1 MKKWLALVIVL
12 VAFSFYMIGANNFY
26 VENGESIQNAINN
39 ASNGDTICVH
49 GYHHENITVNKS
61 INIIGIKNE
70 SIIDGFIEISGSNV
84 SIINITTNRII
95 MEGRNCTIKGNEISR
110 GEILINGSNNTIY
123 QNLISN
129 CSKAIDLKG
138 DNNTIYQNEF
148 SLNGYGIYSE
158 GNGNV
163 IFHNNFINNTINAYD
178 NGSNLWDNG
187 SVGNYWSDYNGSD
200 NNSDGIGDMPYEI
213 NKSARD
219 NYPLMNPYDVY
230 PPITT
235 CQINGNAGNNGWYVG
250 NVTISFLSNDQSG
263 VAYTKYQI
271 NGGGWQDY
279 NYFIP
284 INISYDGIYSI
295 NFYSVDNKGNEEA
308 IKETEIKID
317 STPPSISYN
326 IYPLSPD
333 GKNGW
338 YVSNVEIS
346 LSANDENLESIY
358 YKIDNDTWHP
368 YEGDIIIPDG
378 IHVIYF
384 KAVDEAGNYAI
395 SNTTIKKD
403 TSPPEIDIEKPD
415 GGIVKRNYKIEYN
428 ASDVIDKNLSGNI
441 SIYYS
446 PDNGTT
452 WKEIAIRLNNT
463 GEYNWNT
470 FYFNDSSQAMIKIV
484 AVDDAGNIGT
494 KISNPFILDNTPP
507 TVIVTHP
514 QTGEA
519 FGKDK
524 NGNINIDVFWEAND
538 AIDNNLDGSISIL
551 YYFNQTW
558 HTIVDGTDND
568 GEYSINAWN
577 WSDGTYKIKVV
588 AVDDAGN
595 VGAGESGNFT
605 IDKTPPSV
613 YISKP
618 LKGYVYINLLGRA
631 MLPPLPLIGL
641 PYDAVVVGK
650 IIIQVEASDEYS
662 GVQEVI
668 ISSDGMNFPPL
679 YKKPYQVEWNPSI
692 GVHSL
697 NATAY
702 DKAGNMA
709 SYGLGKILCI
719 NV

>member
-1 MKKWLALVIVL
+1 MKKWLTLLIVL
-12 VAFSFYMIGANNFY
+12 VASSFYMIEADNFY
-26 VENGESIQNAINN
+26 VGNEESIQDAINAAN
-39 ASNGDTICVH
+39 NGDVIYVY

-61 INIIGIKNE
+61 IAIIGVKNE
-70 SIIDGFIEISGSNV
+70 SIINGFIEINGSNV
-84 SIINITTNRII
+84 SIINITTNRITI
-95 MEGRNCTIKGNEISR
+95 DGRNCTIKGNEISKE
-110 GEILINGSNNTIY
+110 GILVNGSNNTIY
-123 QNLISN
+123 QNFVSN
-129 CSKAIDLKG
+129 CSKAINLKG

-148 SLNGYGIYSE
+148 LLNGYGIYSE
-158 GNGNV
+158 GNGNA

-187 SVGNYWSDYNGSD
+187 SNGNYWSDYNGSD
-200 NNSDGIGDMPYEI
+200 NNSDGIGDLPYQI
-213 NKSARD
+213 NKSASD

-230 PPITT
+230 PPTTT
-235 CQINGNAGNNGWYVG
+235 CQINGSMGNNGWYIE
-250 NVTISFLSNDQSG
+250 NVTISFISNDQSG
-263 VAYTKYQI
+263 VAYTRYQI
-271 NGGGWQDY
+271 NGGGWHEY
-279 NYFIP
+279 NYSIP
-284 INISYDGIYSI
+284 INISYDGIYYI
-295 NFYSVDNKGNEEA
+295 NFYSVDEHGNEEA
-308 IKETEIKID
+308 IKEIEIKID

-326 IYPLSPD
+326 IYPLLPD
-333 GKNGW
+333 GRNGW

-346 LSANDENLESIY
+346 LSASDENLESIY
-358 YKIDNDTWHP
+358 YKIDNGTWHP
-368 YEGDIIIPDG
+368 YEGDIIVPDG
-378 IHVIYF
+378 KHILYF

-395 SNTTIKKD
+395 INVTIKKD

-415 GGIVKRNYKIEYN
+415 GGIVKGNCKIEYN
-428 ASDVIDKNLSGNI
+428 ASDGIDKNLNGSI
-441 SIYYS
+441 SIFYS
-446 PDNGTT
+446 SNNGTA
-452 WKEIAIRLNNT
+452 WEEIATGLNNT
-463 GEYNWNT
+463 GEYNWST

-484 AVDDAGNIGT
+484 AVDDAGNAGT
-494 KISNPFILDNTPP
+494 KISNSFILDNTPP
-507 TVIVTHP
+507 SVVVTHP

-558 HTIVDGTDND
+558 YTLVDGASNN

-577 WSDGTYKIKVV
+577 WSDGTYKIKIV

-595 VGAGESGNFT
+595 IGAAESGNFT

-618 LKGYVYINLLGRA
+618 LKGYIYINLLGRA

-641 PYDAVVVGK
+641 QYDAV
-650 IIIQVEASDEYS
+650 ITIQIEASDEYS

-668 ISSDGMNFPPL
+668 ISSDGRNFPPL
-679 YKKPYQVEWNPSI
+679 YKKPYQMEWNPNI

-709 SYGLGKILCI
+709 SYGLEKILCI